1 MTRHAEPNIKLLARK
16 LPFYS
21 DVRQWSHPL
30 MIPLHCLWTKS
41 NNRTRGQYECDV
53 WLGFVFDFVRSYARC
68 GCCSVV
74 CLRFQVVQIKQVDCK
89 MSTKNVN
96 NYKWKAFCEYKTK
109 IIRPQKK
116 QMSKEVKE
124 KPVKI
129 IELILKRKADLKEGL
144 DNI

>member
-1 MTRHAEPNIKLLARK
+1 MLSQTLNYWQESFLFTLT
-16 LPFYS
+16 S
-21 DVRQWSHPL
+21 DWSHPL

-89 MSTKNVN
+89 TSTKNVN

-109 IIRPQKK
+109 IIRPQKNICQRK
-116 QMSKEVKE
+116 SKKSLPRLMNWYW
-124 KPVKI
+124 KGKLTWRKD
-129 IELILKRKADLKEGL
+129 LIT
-144 DNI
+144 

>member
-1 MTRHAEPNIKLLARK
+1 MLSQTLNYWQESFLFTLT
-16 LPFYS
+16 S
-21 DVRQWSHPL
+21 DWSHPL
-30 MIPLHCLWTKS
+30 MIPMHCLWTKS

-109 IIRPQKK
+109 IIRPQKNICQRK
-116 QMSKEVKE
+116 SKKSLPRLMNWYW
-124 KPVKI
+124 KGKLTWRKD
-129 IELILKRKADLKEGL
+129 LIT
-144 DNI
+144 